1 MAGEVEW
8 RLVEDSSPENRELG
22 EVVRRLEGIYS
33 GDPSLDWTESRRR
46 RAEALTV
53 LLTASDKNLDLAER
67 LEGAEYEI
75 GGDEHLVVRV
85 DEQADRV
92 FKLTHGDCF
101 GCYSFFSPHDPDLT
115 GKHFHGSINED
126 PIFYL
131 KRWMLLNFL
140 GGYQTRFEGLLPPE
154 EKLRMPRICVSQPT
168 LDVISPTRKEIR
180 ESLAPYGFVNIS
192 DDAFLNFETRILLT
206 DAAPRNV
213 RIVDRTP
220 ALFDAI
226 ASFAP
231 DKIYEWASLNTKPPH
246 HC

>member
-22 EVVRRLEGIYS
+22 EVVRWLEGIYS
-33 GDPSLDWTESRRR
+33 GDSPLDWTESRRR
-46 RAEALTV
+46 CAEALTV
-53 LLTASDKNLDLAER
+53 LLTSSDKNRSLARR

-85 DEQADRV
+85 DDQPDRV

-101 GCYSFFSPHDPDLT
+101 GCYSFFSPLDPDLT

-126 PIFYL
+126 PVFYL

-168 LDVISPTRKEIR
+168 LDVPSPTRKEIL
-180 ESLAPYGFVNIS
+180 ESLAPYRFVHIS

-213 RIVDRTP
+213 RIVDGTP

-226 ASFAP
+226 ASLASEE
-231 DKIYEWASLNTKPPH
+231 IYEWASRRTQKD
-246 HC
+246 C